1 MKKIVFTGIV
11 AFVLGTRAHGSL
23 NLPLPRNNAGQL
35 PLNTTA
41 GESHGP
47 SCLGDACGW
56 FAAGCFHNCAVCTN
70 ASNGADV
77 PSYPPPE
84 GECEAVLLPTLPS
97 QFRTY
102 NRWGK
107 SKLGD
112 WTASHPW
119 RAPGKAPNHD
129 ACGLSGAYS
138 VGPGVSGYPPLYP
151 GSHIA
156 PTLPAVWQ
164 AGGVAEAAWSI
175 WSNHGRNTQPFPSAQ
190 SQPSQPRGPLLQAGA
205 TYTES
210 ARRCVIPP
218 RTAFRRTC
226 SALQQT
232 RQLSAHPGATSPTLR
247 FRRTTSALAPT
258 LWAQ

>member
-156 PTLPAVWQ
+156 PTLPAVCGKRAEWPKRHGQ
-164 AGGVAEAAWSI
+164 SGAITVETPSPSPQRSRSLASPAGPCC
-175 WSNHGRNTQPFPSAQ
+175 R
-190 SQPSQPRGPLLQAGA
+190 RGLHIQNLPEGA
-205 TYTES
+205 
-210 ARRCVIPP
+210 
-218 RTAFRRTC
+218 
-226 SALQQT
+226 
-232 RQLSAHPGATSPTLR
+232 
-247 FRRTTSALAPT
+247 
-258 LWAQ
+258 